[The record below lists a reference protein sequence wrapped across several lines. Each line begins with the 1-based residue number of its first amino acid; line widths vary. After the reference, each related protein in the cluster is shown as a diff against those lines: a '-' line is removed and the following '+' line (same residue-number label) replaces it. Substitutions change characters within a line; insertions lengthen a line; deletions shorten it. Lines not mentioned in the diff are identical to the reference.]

1 MIARSRILVWCA
13 ALLYAPAALAD
24 GYAFEAAYTADL
36 LRNAGG
42 GIRTGSR
49 YLDNLDLMLE
59 VDVAEAWGRGIG
71 TLFVYGLYNNNAT
84 FADELV
90 GDLLVTSN
98 IDAPGAWRIYEL
110 WYELGDGPWSVKTGL
125 FDLNSEFD
133 VNEAGGLFLNSAHGI
148 GAAFS
153 QTGEN
158 GPSIFPVSSL
168 AVRTAFEGSRATL
181 RLAVLDGVPG
191 NPADPSSNEIDLSR
205 DDGALVVGEVDVP
218 LGESIRFWAGYWR
231 YTAEFERLQDS
242 GWSNENEGWYAG
254 AEGEFQL
261 VSRSAA
267 WYFRYGEAKE
277 SLNPLGAYV
286 GTGLVIDGMLDSR
299 PDDRLGLSVASG
311 RSGTSYRSG
320 LERPASHETQWELTY
335 RARIN
340 KHLSLQ
346 PDLQYVQNP
355 GASRELENAWI
366 IGLRFELALAAE

>member
-125 FDLNSEFD
+125 F
-133 VNEAGGLFLNSAHGI
+133 
-148 GAAFS
+148 
-153 QTGEN
+153 
-158 GPSIFPVSSL
+158 
-168 AVRTAFEGSRATL
+168 
-181 RLAVLDGVPG
+181 
-191 NPADPSSNEIDLSR
+191 
-205 DDGALVVGEVDVP
+205 
-218 LGESIRFWAGYWR
+218 
-231 YTAEFERLQDS
+231 
-242 GWSNENEGWYAG
+242 
-254 AEGEFQL
+254 
-261 VSRSAA
+261 
-267 WYFRYGEAKE
+267 
-277 SLNPLGAYV
+277 
-286 GTGLVIDGMLDSR
+286 
-299 PDDRLGLSVASG
+299 
-311 RSGTSYRSG
+311 
-320 LERPASHETQWELTY
+320 
-335 RARIN
+335 
-340 KHLSLQ
+340 
-346 PDLQYVQNP
+346 
-355 GASRELENAWI
+355 
-366 IGLRFELALAAE
+366 